1 MLPLEKLEVEVEP
14 LWEDDRLS
22 RLLELS
28 TDRDF
33 GASWVSRKN
42 TKINSDSQTLSILHV
57 ISIIYMYFLY

>member
-33 GASWVSRKN
+33 GASWVSRKKP
-42 TKINSDSQTLSILHV
+42 TKINIDSQTYHYR
-57 ISIIYMYFLY
+57 YMY

>member
-33 GASWVSRKN
+33 GASWVSRKK
-42 TKINSDSQTLSILHV
+42 TLKINSDSQTYH
-57 ISIIYMYFLY
+57 YRCMY

>member
-42 TKINSDSQTLSILHV
+42 QPKLTLILRHT
-57 ISIIYMYFLY
+57 ITDTCTNTCIHFI